1 MEKINLDKNSLKK
14 FAMTLGFAFLVIA
27 VFIIV
32 RHKYSPLPVL
42 IIAAIFFIMRL
53 VAPVLLKPVYI
64 AWMKLAYLLG
74 WVNTRLILI
83 IIFYLV
89 FTPIGLVMKLFG
101 IDPLERKINRKE
113 KSYWKKMELSKPNY
127 EKQF

>member
-1 MEKINLDKNSLKK
+1 MEKINLDTKSLKK
-14 FAMTLGFAFLVIA
+14 FGMTLGFAFLIIA
-27 VFIIV
+27 VFIII
-32 RHKYSPLPVL
+32 RHKHSPLPVL
-42 IIAAIFFIMRL
+42 IIAAIFFIIRA

-74 WVNTRLILI
+74 WVNTRLVLI

-89 FTPIGLVMKLFG
+89 FTPIGLMMRLFG

-113 KSYWKKMELSKPNY
+113 KCD
-127 EKQF
+127 